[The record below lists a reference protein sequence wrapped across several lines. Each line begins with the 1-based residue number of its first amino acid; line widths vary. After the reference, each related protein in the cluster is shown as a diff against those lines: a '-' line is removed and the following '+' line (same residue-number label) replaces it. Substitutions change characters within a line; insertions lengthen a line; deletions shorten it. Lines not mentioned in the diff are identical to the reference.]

1 MLLGGS
7 ALGVRIDDSIE
18 EITFAAAASAF
29 FVGAVSAIAG
39 FVRVWASG

>member
-29 FVGAVSAIAG
+29 FVDAESAIAG
-39 FVRVWASG
+39 FAGAWASG